1 MEKETKI
8 GIKLEEETKSI
19 KKMCEQLGD
28 SIKHE
33 FDKGIEHIEV
43 EEMKEAI
50 DMLKDLYAMKKDIV
64 EACYYKQIMEAME
77 ESEYGEDYDWEGR
90 MGYRGQSR
98 DSMGRFTSR
107 GGRGGRGSRGGRRGY
122 EQQMMI
128 PEEYEQEDILRDM
141 DMNVGRMYYQGEGQG
156 RSGQGGQSRQG
167 GSQGGGQSQSRGYSE
182 NQSGGRGGN
191 QGRGSSRYGYSHDKY
206 MEERQKYS
214 KEDPEDKKKRT
225 ELLNEYMEDFM
236 DSAKEMVSD
245 MSPEEKQM
253 WKVKINKLINM

>member
-8 GIKLEEETKSI
+8 GMKLEEETKSI

-107 GGRGGRGSRGGRRGY
+107 GGKGGRSGRGGRRGY

-141 DMNVGRMYYQGEGQG
+141 DMNVGRMYYQGESQG
-156 RSGQGGQSRQG
+156 RSGQGRQGGNQG
-167 GSQGGGQSQSRGYSE
+167 GSQGGS
-182 NQSGGRGGN
+182 RGGN

-253 WKVKINKLINM
+253 WKVKINKLINL